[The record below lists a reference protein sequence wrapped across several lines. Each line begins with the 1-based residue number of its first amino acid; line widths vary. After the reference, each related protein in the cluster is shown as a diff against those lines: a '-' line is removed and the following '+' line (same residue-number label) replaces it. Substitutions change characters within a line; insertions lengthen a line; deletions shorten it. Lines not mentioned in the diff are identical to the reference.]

1 MTTPTLRG
9 ILSPFE
15 EIFPISWGALLGM
28 IMDAGPYRGGGEHP
42 WPALNIVKEKYGE
55 RLLEF

>member
-28 IMDAGPYRGGGEHP
+28 IMDAGPYRGGGGTSMARSGYSKGKV
-42 WPALNIVKEKYGE
+42 W
-55 RLLEF
+55 